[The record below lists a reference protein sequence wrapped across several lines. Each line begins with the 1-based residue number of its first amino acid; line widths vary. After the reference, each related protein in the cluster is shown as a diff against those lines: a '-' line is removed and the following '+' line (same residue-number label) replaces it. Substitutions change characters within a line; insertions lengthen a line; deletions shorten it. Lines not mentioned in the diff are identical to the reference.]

1 MFENIIGNTT
11 TISILKHELSAGIIP
26 RAALF
31 HGPSYSGKLSTALE
45 IARVLVCDRK
55 SALWNCMCHPCKL
68 NREMLHPYV
77 TLLGPRYFAI
87 EIAASGDALYRTRK
101 HASQY
106 LFIRAVRKLTRR
118 FDPAIWDSDESTRKK
133 IRELVIQIEEMLD
146 AVSPHSTLPEKRALS
161 NLIASI
167 IELCSKLSPY
177 ISEDNIPI
185 NHIRKAVQW
194 AHLSTPK
201 SPKIIIVENAE
212 NMLESSR
219 NSLLKILEEPPP
231 HVYFILTATRLTN
244 VIPTI
249 RSRLRHYKF
258 IDRDEEQVKDILKR
272 IFNEESLDFPSLQS
286 YFLAWQDINAG
297 ALSNLAKTFFQRL
310 SDPENSHVD
319 ILQDMQELFSSQS
332 TKKLISLFI
341 QELLQVLNNSF
352 LDNLDSEKTNKQT
365 PNVTQIENWIKIIG
379 KRYREHKTLNLQAQL
394 FIQNLFYQMKAVL

>member
-11 TISILKHELSAGIIP
+11 VISILKHELSQGIIP

-31 HGPSYSGKLSTALE
+31 YGPPYTGKLSTALE
-45 IARVLVCDRK
+45 IARILVCDK
-55 SALWNCMCHPCKL
+55 KTALWNCTCHQCRL
-68 NREMLHPYV
+68 NRELLHPYV
-77 TLLGPRYFAI
+77 TLLGSRYFGI

-118 FDPAIWDSDESTRKK
+118 FDPAIWHGDESARKK
-133 IRELVIQIEEMLD
+133 IQELIIRIEELLD
-146 AVSPHSTLPEKRALS
+146 AVSPHSVLPEKNALS
-161 NLIASI
+161 NLIASL
-167 IELCSKLSPY
+167 IEHCNNLSSY

-185 NHIRKAVQW
+185 NHIRNAVQW
-194 AHLSTPK
+194 AHLSAPK

-231 HVYFILTATRLTN
+231 HVYLILTATRLTN
-244 VIPTI
+244 IIPTI

-258 IDRDEEQVKDILKR
+258 KHRNEEQVKDILKR
-272 IFNEESLDFPSLQS
+272 IFNEESLDFPSLES
-286 YFLAWQDINAG
+286 YFLAWQDINAMT
-297 ALSNLAKTFFQRL
+297 LMNLAKTFFQKVT
-310 SDPENSHVD
+310 DPDSMHVD
-319 ILQDMQELFSSQS
+319 ILQDMQELFATQA
-332 TKKLISLFI
+332 TKRLISLFI
-341 QELLQVLNNSF
+341 QELLRVLNNYF
-352 LDNLDSEKTNKQT
+352 LDNLNQEETNART
-365 PNVTQIENWIKIIG
+365 PDITRLRTWVAIIG